1 MSSKETRFVLWLDEV
16 RKEDTPLVGGKNA
29 NLGEMVAA
37 GIPVPPGFAV
47 TAYAFKYFLEKTGL
61 GEKIYE
67 MLRKLDVNNT
77 RELEE
82 TTRKIREMIL
92 AQPMPPEV
100 EEEIKK
106 YYYELARKLGLE
118 PSKLRVAVRSSAT
131 AEDLP
136 EASFAG
142 QQDTYLNVYGAES
155 VVEHVK
161 RCWASLFT
169 ARATFYR
176 VAHGI
181 PHEKT
186 HMSVTVQKMV
196 NSKAAGV
203 MFTLHPVTGDESVIV
218 IESSWGLGESV
229 VGGKVTPDEYIV
241 ERSSLRVVEEKINRK
256 TFMVTFDPSLGRNV
270 HLYWD
275 DEKQAWIA
283 EDGLASTAPLTK
295 IAKPDAPSLTGE
307 EVKRLAELGE
317 LIYKHYGRHMDIE
330 WAADL
335 DLPYPQNVFIVQ
347 ARPETVWSLKKT
359 REEEKKAVAVT
370 APMAKKTV
378 KLSEAKIVARGLPAS
393 PGVAAGIARVL
404 FNPKSPEAMEFKQ
417 GDVLV
422 TKMTDPDWVPLM
434 KKAAAIV
441 TDEGGMTS
449 HAAIV
454 SRELGVPCVVGTGNA
469 TKVISTGVEVT
480 VDGGR
485 GVIYEGVVEDL
496 VKPRVEVAASAA
508 PSGVVAAVGIS
519 PEQLLPLYPVTAT
532 KIYMNLGEPDAIEKY
547 KDLPFDG
554 IGLMRIE
561 FVISDWVG
569 YHPMYLVETK
579 QEELFINKLAE
590 GIAKVAQA
598 IYPRPVVVRFSD
610 FKTNE
615 YRGLKG
621 GEKYEPDERNPMIGW
636 RGVSRYIHSG
646 YAPGFRLE
654 CRAIRK
660 VREEFGLTN
669 VWVMLPF
676 VRTLWEVREVLRIME
691 EEGLKRSKDFKVWIM
706 AEVPSIALLAEEF
719 AELVDGFSIG
729 SNDLTQLVLGADR
742 DSNILAEM
750 GYFDERDPAVLKAIS
765 MIIRGAHKKGA
776 TVSIC
781 GQAPSVY
788 PEIVEFLVRE
798 GIDSISVNPDA
809 VISTRRLV
817 ASIERK
823 ILLERMEKLLEKSTS
838 RRAKRGGD

>member
-1 MSSKETRFVLWLDEV
+1 MSGKETRFVLWLEEV

-29 NLGEMVAA
+29 NLGEMMAT

-47 TAYAFKYFLEKTGL
+47 TAYAFKYFLEKTGI
-61 GEKIYE
+61 GPKIYE

-77 RELEE
+77 KELEE

-92 AQPMPPEV
+92 AEPMPPEV

-106 YYYELARKLGLE
+106 CYYELANRLNMDPKV
-118 PSKLRVAVRSSAT
+118 LRVAVRSSAT

-142 QQDTYLNVYGAES
+142 QQDTYLNIYGAEK

-181 PHEKT
+181 PHERT

-203 MFTLHPVTGDESVIV
+203 MFTLHPVTGDENVIV
-218 IESSWGLGESV
+218 IEGSWGLGEATV
-229 VGGKVTPDEYIV
+229 AGKVTPDEYVV
-241 ERSSLRVVEEKINRK
+241 ERRSFKIIERKINRK
-256 TFMVTFDPSLGRNV
+256 TYMIAFDPAYGTNI
-270 HLYWD
+270 HLKWD
-275 DEKQAWIA
+275 DVKGKWVSEEGVDPTIPLA
-283 EDGLASTAPLTK
+283 E
-295 IAKPDAPSLTGE
+295 IAKPDMPAMTE
-307 EVKRLAELGE
+307 DEVKRLAELGE
-317 LIYKHYGRHMDIE
+317 LIYKHYGKHMDIE
-330 WAADL
+330 WAIDY
-335 DLPYPQNVFIVQ
+335 DIPFPNNVFIVQ
-347 ARPETVWSLKKT
+347 ARPETYWSVKKVKET
-359 REEEKKAVAVT
+359 AKVEAVAV
-370 APMAKKTV
+370 APPAKKTV
-378 KLSEAKIVARGLPAS
+378 RLAEARVLVRGLPAS
-393 PGVAAGIARVL
+393 PGVAAGVARVL
-404 FNPKSPEAMEFKQ
+404 FDPKSPEAMEFKQ
-417 GDVLV
+417 GDVLI

-434 KKAAAIV
+434 KKAAAII

-454 SRELGVPCVVGTGNA
+454 SRELGIPCIVGSGNA
-469 TKVISTGVEVT
+469 TKVIQTGLEIT
-480 VDGGR
+480 VDASR
-485 GVIYEGVVEDL
+485 GVVYEGIVEDL
-496 VKPRVEVAASAA
+496 VKPKVEVAAPAA
-508 PSGVVAAVGIS
+508 GVVAAVGIS
-519 PEQLLPLYPVTAT
+519 PEQLLPLYPVTST

-561 FVISDWVG
+561 FIISDWVG
-569 YHPMYLVETK
+569 YHPMYLIETK
-579 QEELFINKLAE
+579 QPELFINKLAD

-636 RGVSRYIHSG
+636 RGVSRYIHPG

-654 CRAIRK
+654 VRAIKK
-660 VREEFGLTN
+660 VREEYGLTN

-676 VRTLWEVREVLRIME
+676 VRTLWEVEDVLKIME

-765 MIIRGAHKKGA
+765 MIIRGAHKKSK

-809 VISTRRLV
+809 VVATRRLV

-823 ILLERMEKLLEKSTS
+823 IMLERLEKLMEKIDKLNI
-838 RRAKRGGD
+838 

>member
-1 MSSKETRFVLWLDEV
+1 MNKENKFVLWLEEV
-16 RKEDTPLVGGKNA
+16 RKEDVPLVGGKNA
-29 NLGEMVAA
+29 NLGEMINA

-61 GEKIYE
+61 GEKIYG

-77 RELEE
+77 KELEE
-82 TTRKIREMIL
+82 TTAKIREMIMN
-92 AQPMPPEV
+92 QPMPPEV

-106 YYYELARKLGLE
+106 YYIELAKKLGMD
-118 PSKLRVAVRSSAT
+118 PNKLRVAVRSSAT

-142 QQDTYLNVYGAES
+142 QQDTYLNVYGADS
-155 VVEHVK
+155 VVYHVK

-176 VAHGI
+176 VAQGI

-186 HMSVTVQKMV
+186 FMSVTVQKMV
-196 NSKAAGV
+196 NSRSAGV
-203 MFTLHPVTGDESVIV
+203 MFTLHPVTGDENVVV
-218 IESSWGLGESV
+218 IEGSWGLGESV
-229 VGGKVTPDEYIV
+229 VGGKVTPDEF
-241 ERSSLRVVEEKINRK
+241 VVDKKTLSIAEKHINRK
-256 TFMVTFDPSLGRNV
+256 IFMITFDPALGKNV
-270 HLYWD
+270 HLKWD
-275 DEKQAWIA
+275 DQKGRWVAEEGENISPPLAQVANPDKQA
-283 EDGLASTAPLTK
+283 LTE
-295 IAKPDAPSLTGE
+295 E
-307 EVKRLAELGE
+307 EVRKLAELAL
-317 LIYKHYGRHMDIE
+317 LIQRHYGKHMDIE
-330 WAADL
+330 WAIDSDL
-335 DLPYPQNVFIVQ
+335 QFPANVFIVQ
-347 ARPETVWSLKKT
+347 ARPETVWST
-359 REEEKKAVAVT
+359 RKAKEAEKKPEEV
-370 APMAKKTV
+370 KGKTV
-378 KLSEAKIVARGLPAS
+378 KLGEAKVLIRGLPAS
-393 PGVAAGIARVL
+393 PGIGAGVAKVI
-404 FNPKSPEAMEFKQ
+404 FDPKSKEAMEFKE
-417 GDVLV
+417 GDILV

-434 KKAAAIV
+434 KKARAIV

-454 SRELGVPCVVGTGNA
+454 SRELGIPAVVGTGNA
-469 TKVISTGVEVT
+469 TQVIKSGVEVT

-485 GVIYEGVVEDL
+485 GVIYEGIVEEL
-496 VKPRVEVAASAA
+496 VKPKAEAKTE
-508 PSGVVAAVGIS
+508 GVVAAVGIS

-532 KIYMNLGEPDAIEKY
+532 RIYMNLGEPDAIEKY

-561 FVISDWVG
+561 FIFTDWVQ
-569 YHPMYLVETK
+569 YHPLYLIEIGKPEIVV
-579 QEELFINKLAE
+579 NKLAE

-621 GEKYEPDERNPMIGW
+621 GEKYEPEERNPMIGW
-636 RGVSRYIHSG
+636 RGVSRYIHPK
-646 YAPGFRLE
+646 YEPGFRLE
-654 CRAIRK
+654 VRAIRK
-660 VREEFGLTN
+660 VREEMGLSN
-669 VWVMLPF
+669 VWVMFPF
-676 VRTLWEVREVLRIME
+676 VRTTWELDRAIKIME
-691 EEGLKRSKDFKVWIM
+691 EEGLKRSKDFKVWAM
-706 AEVPSIALLAEEF
+706 AEVPSIALLADKF
-719 AELVDGFSIG
+719 AEYVDGFSIG

-750 GYFDERDPAVLKAIS
+750 GYFDERDPAVLEAIR
-765 MIIRGAHKKGA
+765 MIIEKAHSKGA

-788 PEIVEFLVRE
+788 PEIVEFLVRL

-823 ILLERMEKLLEKSTS
+823 IMLERLNKIIEKLKDFE
-838 RRAKRGGD
+838 